1 MNTELIQQVE
11 QLSKQLE
18 DAYSK
23 LEQLSKQVSGSQ

>member
-18 DAYSK
+18 DAYNK
-23 LEQLSKQVSGSQ
+23 LEQLSK